1 MTKMVAK
8 ELTKIDTLSSKLL
21 ATLDESIFFAE
32 LTKYFSNII
41 ACDEIV
47 LNLVHE
53 DNSCRLVAKNGK
65 AIKNADRKSK
75 GLGAAGHVI
84 KTKRAYFS
92 NSVSRD
98 PIFASSEE
106 NGIQSELC
114 VPVSLDGVIIGTI
127 HFKVNEGNEER
138 KFERNDINTVLE
150 VLELIKTP
158 LANIK
163 MYLSAKFL
171 NESLQ
176 RKIEEKESELTKKAG
191 GLDLVDSY
199 RIEEKQIVGNS
210 QVMKDLLATVD
221 RVSATDVNVLV
232 NGESGVGKE
241 MIARRIHCRSARGQR
256 AFITVDCSMGTEE
269 QLEVEIFGREELD
282 VIKGLRI
289 HKGVVE
295 SADAGTVFI
304 NNIDK
309 MPVRLQAKLMS
320 FIKEGLYNRVGTQAP
335 LRSDVRIIAASSKDI
350 QACVAEGTFREDLS
364 FGLSTMTLRVPSLR
378 ERHEDIEVLAS
389 HFLNAGKSADSQ
401 KSMSPGVVKLLADYH
416 WPGNVRELH
425 SIMERAY
432 ILSPSSII
440 ERDHLADSIK
450 VEKIEEEVEVVE
462 ERGFREMTLNDLE
475 REHICRTLE
484 HLGGNKTKT
493 AKTLGITVK
502 TLYNKLHSYGMI
514 ESKEA

>member
-1 MTKMVAK
+1 MVAK

-21 ATLDESIFFAE
+21 STLDESIFFGE
-32 LTKYFSNII
+32 LTKFFANII
-41 ACDEIV
+41 ECDEIA

-65 AIKNADRKSK
+65 PVKKSARKSK

-106 NGIQSELC
+106 KDINSELC
-114 VPVSLDGVIIGTI
+114 VPVSVDGIIIGTI
-127 HFKVNEGNEER
+127 HFRIKDDSA
-138 KFERNDINTVLE
+138 KFKREDINTVVE
-150 VLELIKTP
+150 VLNEVQGP
-158 LANIK
+158 LANMK

-176 RKIEEKESELTKKAG
+176 KKIEEKETELTKKAG

-210 QVMKDLLATVD
+210 QVMKDILATVD
-221 RVSATDVNVLV
+221 RVAATDVNVLV

-241 MIARRIHCRSARGQR
+241 MIARRIHCRSVRAQR
-256 AFITVDCSMGTEE
+256 AFISVDCSMGTED
-269 QLEVEIFGREELD
+269 QLESEIFGREELD

-295 SADAGTVFI
+295 AADGGTIFI
-304 NNIDK
+304 NNIEK
-309 MPVRLQAKLMS
+309 MPVRLQAKLMN
-320 FIKEGLYNRVGTQAP
+320 FVKEGIYFRAGTQSP
-335 LRSDVRIIAASSKDI
+335 LRSDVRVIVASSKDI
-350 QACVAEGTFREDLS
+350 QTCVEEGTFREDLS
-364 FGLSTMTLRVPSLR
+364 FAISTMSLRVPSLR

-401 KSMSPGVVKLLADYH
+401 KSMSPGVVKLLSDYH

-450 VEKIEEEVEVVE
+450 VEKVEEEAEEVI

>member
-1 MTKMVAK
+1 MTNTVAK

-21 ATLDESIFFAE
+21 STLDEAVFFGE
-32 LTKYFSNII
+32 LTKFFGKVI

-53 DNSCRLVAKNGK
+53 DNSCRRVAKNGRAVK
-65 AIKNADRKSK
+65 KSVRKTK
-75 GLGAAGHVI
+75 GLGAAGYVV
-84 KTKRAYFS
+84 KTKRPYFS
-92 NSVSRD
+92 NNVSRD
-98 PIFASSEE
+98 PIFASAGETDVV
-106 NGIQSELC
+106 SELC
-114 VPVSLDGVIIGTI
+114 VPVSVDGIIIGTV
-127 HFKVNEGNEER
+127 HFRVKDDSR
-138 KFERNDINTVLE
+138 KFERSDINTVVEILNE
-150 VLELIKTP
+150 IQGP
-158 LANIK
+158 LANMK

-176 RKIEEKESELTKKAG
+176 KKIEEKETELNKKKG
-191 GLDLVDSY
+191 GLDLVDTY
-199 RIEEKQIVGNS
+199 RIEEKEIVGNS
-210 QVMKDLLATVD
+210 GVMKEILSTVD
-221 RVSATDVNVLV
+221 RVAATDVNVLI

-241 MIARRIHCRSARGQR
+241 MIARRIHCRSKRNQR
-256 AFITVDCSMGTEE
+256 AFISVDCSMGSEE
-269 QLEVEIFGREELD
+269 QLESEIFGREELD

-289 HKGVVE
+289 HKGVCE
-295 SADAGTVFI
+295 AADGGTVFL

-309 MPVRLQAKLMS
+309 MPVRLQAKVMN
-320 FIKEGLYNRVGTQAP
+320 FIKEGIFFRAGTQVP
-335 LRSDVRIIAASSKDI
+335 LRSSLRVIVASSKDI
-350 QACVAEGTFREDLS
+350 ATCVEEGTFREDLYFS
-364 FGLSTMTLRVPSLR
+364 VSTMSLRVPSLR

-389 HFLNAGKSADSQ
+389 HFLNVGKSADSQ
-401 KSMSPGVVKLLADYH
+401 KSMSPGVIKLLSDYH

-450 VEKIEEEVEVVE
+450 VEMFEEEAEAVE

-484 HLGGNKTKT
+484 HLSGNKTKT

-514 ESKEA
+514 EPKEA